1 MNNEFTLF
9 IYSSLLIAY
18 FGLFYLLFH
27 KMNVFLAKESPEHFK
42 TQLVCRA
49 TKYPLV
55 VLAVVVPLCPA
66 ILYLQELVG
75 FEGRS
80 LKTLMVVF
88 HLSVLTWWLHNV
100 IAAFEGYFLRKPDRD
115 QTTASA
121 VAKVA
126 KIVLYSISGM
136 VFLSQL
142 GVNLSAIMTF
152 SGMSGLALGFA
163 AKDIVANFMSSLVI
177 HWENQIKLG
186 QWISS
191 PDEDI
196 EGIVRAI
203 NMRTVE
209 IERFDKYP
217 MFIPTSK
224 IVSMSISNHSRMTN
238 RRINEHL
245 GVRIMDVKLIPV
257 ITEKLQSYIN
267 DSILLDQRH
276 SNFVYLNKVAASSMD
291 LWVNLYSRSVDWV
304 HFQSIKQQMLLE
316 MIEIIEGCGAELA
329 YDVVELKDLPEN
341 TQS

>member
-1 MNNEFTLF
+1 
-9 IYSSLLIAY
+9 
-18 FGLFYLLFH
+18 
-27 KMNVFLAKESPEHFK
+27 
-42 TQLVCRA
+42 
-49 TKYPLV
+49 
-55 VLAVVVPLCPA
+55 
-66 ILYLQELVG
+66 
-75 FEGRS
+75 
-80 LKTLMVVF
+80 VF

-224 IVSMSISNHSRMTN
+224 IVSMSISNH
-238 RRINEHL
+238 
-245 GVRIMDVKLIPV
+245 
-257 ITEKLQSYIN
+257 
-267 DSILLDQRH
+267 
-276 SNFVYLNKVAASSMD
+276 
-291 LWVNLYSRSVDWV
+291 
-304 HFQSIKQQMLLE
+304 
-316 MIEIIEGCGAELA
+316 
-329 YDVVELKDLPEN
+329 
-341 TQS
+341 